1 MSKTRI
7 VLADDHPIVLDGL
20 RNLIRAEDDFELV
33 GEAGSGLTALKVIR
47 ETRPDVAVLDIS
59 MPELNGIVLSR
70 RLTGEIPELSV
81 LMLTLHEDRAYLN
94 QALEAGVRGYVLKR
108 SAVENLVHAIRAVMA
123 GNLCRSCDLG
133 TRKRR

>member
-33 GEAGSGLTALKVIR
+33 GEAGSGLAALKVIR

-59 MPELNGIVLSR
+59 MPEINGIVLSR
-70 RLTGEIPELSV
+70 RLVGEIPELSV

-108 SAVENLVHAIRAVMA
+108 SAVENLVHAIRAVLV
-123 GNLCRSCDLG
+123 G
-133 TRKRR
+133 